1 MSNNLPIPPLV
12 PLPVDVRP
20 RLGET
25 TVNYVQRLARANHL
39 KPSELIRIL
48 APPPHSV
55 GQKPA
60 LKRVAWA
67 SGRSPEVLAL
77 TLVDASPAY
86 LPIWTKPDLRLRRH
100 ASLTHDGFNK
110 TGLINHEA
118 SWSKQSLRQ
127 IAHRWQ
133 IPLWLLK
140 RILSPR
146 FPNERPVPRPT
157 MPEDTHQRLKDHYAR
172 GLTATQSWRS
182 FLDDH
187 ETWLTLSAVT
197 QLYLSFQDST
207 SIKPRRTN

>member
-1 MSNNLPIPPLV
+1 M
-12 PLPVDVRP
+12 
-20 RLGET
+20 
-25 TVNYVQRLARANHL
+25 
-39 KPSELIRIL
+39 
-48 APPPHSV
+48 
-55 GQKPA
+55 
-60 LKRVAWA
+60 
-67 SGRSPEVLAL
+67 
-77 TLVDASPAY
+77 
-86 LPIWTKPDLRLRRH
+86 
-100 ASLTHDGFNK
+100 THDGFNK
-110 TGLINHEA
+110 TGLIKHEA

-187 ETWLTLSAVT
+187 DTWVTLSAVT